1 MKESAGN
8 LEIVGLIPA
17 AGHGKRLYPF
27 SKAVPKEL
35 YPILGKPVIECC
47 LENFSDVGIKKAYVV
62 VGHQKGAI
70 MDYVGDGTHFNINV
84 SYLHQCK
91 RNGLASALLVS
102 ESWINNTFVVLLG
115 DSFIEPS
122 AEIKELLNNHNK
134 RKPICSLLLFEVLD
148 PSHYGVVKFKSEVSK
163 DTYLEISDAV
173 EKPDASL
180 AKDFV
185 HNNKYYAICG
195 LYIFEPKI
203 YHYLSKIKDKKDN
216 NITEAIRLAI
226 EGGESVFGKVL
237 NGRYLDMGKWDTLL
251 RVEKSAVETVDLT
264 KRIQDR
270 ELLRKRFG
278 SVGE

>member
-1 MKESAGN
+1 MKESVGN

-17 AGHGKRLYPF
+17 AGYGKRLYPF

-35 YPILGKPVIECC
+35 YPILGKPVIEYC
-47 LENFSDVGIKKAYVV
+47 LENFSDVGIKKTYII

-70 MDYVGDGTHFNINV
+70 MDYVGDGTHFDIKV
-84 SYLHQCK
+84 SYLHQC
-91 RNGLASALLVS
+91 RRDGLASALLAA

-122 AEIKELLNNHNK
+122 TEIRELLDNHNK
-134 RKPICSLLLFEVLD
+134 RKPICSLLLFEVSD

-163 DTYLEISDAV
+163 DTYIELSDAV

-180 AKDFV
+180 ARNFV
-185 HNNKYYAICG
+185 YNNKYYAICG

-203 YHYLSKIKDKKDN
+203 YFYLSKIKDKKDN
-216 NITEAIRLAI
+216 NITDAIRLAI

-251 RVEKSAVETVDLT
+251 RVEKSAVETVDLS

-278 SVGE
+278 SVEE